1 MRPKPRAAAKPLPLH
16 TYIPPLDP
24 TPVDAPPIGDDW
36 IHEIKWDGYR
46 AQAHIGDG
54 RITIFSRGGLDWTDR
69 FRAIPSS
76 SSSCPS
82 RAPSSMAKSFISARA
97 RKPDPKRGKGKL
109 HRESWLARRNH
120 HR

>member
-69 FRAIPSS
+69 FRAIRELVEQLPV
-76 SSSCPS
+76 
-82 RAPSSMAKSFISARA
+82 KSAIL
-97 RKPDPKRGKGKL
+97 DGEVVYIGKGAEAGSEAWQ
-109 HRESWLARRNH
+109 RQASP
-120 HR
+120 